1 MVLFFRLGILLMF
14 LKTIAGE
21 NQELTSEP
29 RPAKIG
35 IDLRLS
41 QHKLQFRLHEGKR
54 SGIDRTTEPG
64 ADGMVSV
71 IEKVIYKPSITR
83 IPEYIENL
91 PLSKQSENVS
101 VTKEH
106 LENFMRPSL
115 ITLTTA
121 NFLLSFCCIVLS
133 VLMSYYRLRSSVK
146 RCLVQVLY
154 LQNGLTDFF
163 VGVGVLSQC
172 LILYLIIWRGKEV
185 CDNNIPVYITY
196 MITAVA
202 VKMSVFINCVLGTV
216 RCINITQPFYQINK
230 KALTVF
236 TLLYLATWTTIA
248 VLDLWQ
254 FTAKRKAAKQAFV
267 LKTFVLKGQPGFGLV
282 LLTMNNEQLG
292 SSYLTYHLGNLIQFI
307 LPTALPSLLCLIL
320 MIVQVYYLLR
330 PNAIRSQKKA
340 TMKESNKGVR
350 SQQSEESKA
359 SITIF
364 LLTCIYVGT
373 SAVSILTWLTIH
385 GRRGYLGSK
394 STYDRV
400 MEKASVA
407 ASWSDLTA
415 IYFSLSTCPLICS
428 TLTPLT
434 LLLRGSGP
442 MSKHV
447 KRVFTTITS
456 FSDIN
461 TSTQ

>member
-1 MVLFFRLGILLMF
+1 MVLFLRLGILLIF

-29 RPAKIG
+29 RPAKID

-41 QHKLQFRLHEGKR
+41 QHKLQFRLQEGKR

-64 ADGMVSV
+64 PDGLVSV

-83 IPEYIENL
+83 IPDYIENL
-91 PLSKQSENVS
+91 PLRKQSENVS

-115 ITLTTA
+115 ITLTTV

-146 RCLVQVLY
+146 RCLVQILY
-154 LQNGLTDFF
+154 LEIGLTDFF

-185 CDNNIPVYITY
+185 CDINIPVYITY

-202 VKMSVFINCVLGTV
+202 VKMSVFMNCVLGAV

-236 TLLYLATWTTIA
+236 TLLYMITWTTIA
-248 VLDLWQ
+248 GLDLWQ
-254 FTAKRKAAKQAFV
+254 FSEKRNTTNEVF
-267 LKTFVLKGQPGFGLV
+267 LTKTFVIKGLPGFGL
-282 LLTMNNEQLG
+282 TYMSMDRKERG
-292 SSYLTYHLGNLIQFI
+292 SSYLAYNLENVIKFI
-307 LPTALPSLLCLIL
+307 LPTATPSVICFVL
-320 MIVQVYYLLR
+320 MMVQVYHLLR
-330 PNAIRSQKKA
+330 PGAAKK
-340 TMKESNKGVR
+340 KKGSLKR
-350 SQQSEESKA
+350 IISAKITQGGESKA
-359 SITIF
+359 SLTIF
-364 LLTCIYVGT
+364 LLTSIYVVT
-373 SAVSILTWLTIH
+373 SAVSIVTWLTVA
-385 GRRGYLGSK
+385 GRSGYLGSK
-394 STYDRV
+394 SNYDRLTKERR
-400 MEKASVA
+400 MA

-434 LLLRGSGP
+434 LLLRGSGRT
-442 MSKHV
+442 SSNQSSV
-447 KRVFTTITS
+447 RRVFVKNRL
-456 FSDIN
+456 DK
-461 TSTQ
+461 